1 MPTASPAR
9 VIMYANAWTPAQVG
23 RVLGCGELQVT
34 KYLTGYRR
42 LSAIQSSYLRREFGA
57 PAEALIDACNAAWIR
72 QNEPEVVRRDAPKV
86 VRILASRAPD
96 DDWDGARYTI
106 SEWRRR
112 FGVPGSSQGQ
122 HGRVEGFY
130 PSEPCFIGE

>member
-1 MPTASPAR
+1 
-9 VIMYANAWTPAQVG
+9 
-23 RVLGCGELQVT
+23 
-34 KYLTGYRR
+34 
-42 LSAIQSSYLRREFGA
+42 
-57 PAEALIDACNAAWIR
+57 
-72 QNEPEVVRRDAPKV
+72 VVRRDAPKV

-130 PSEPCFIGE
+130 PTEPCFIGE

>member
-1 MPTASPAR
+1 
-9 VIMYANAWTPAQVG
+9 MYANAWTPAQVG

-42 LSAIQSSYLRREFGA
+42 LSAIQSSYLRREFG
-57 PAEALIDACNAAWIR
+57 PSAEQLIDACNAAFVR
-72 QNEPEVVRRDAPKV
+72 QDTPSIVKREGPKV
-86 VRILASRAPD
+86 LASGAANAPD
-96 DDWDGARYTI
+96 SDWDGALYTI